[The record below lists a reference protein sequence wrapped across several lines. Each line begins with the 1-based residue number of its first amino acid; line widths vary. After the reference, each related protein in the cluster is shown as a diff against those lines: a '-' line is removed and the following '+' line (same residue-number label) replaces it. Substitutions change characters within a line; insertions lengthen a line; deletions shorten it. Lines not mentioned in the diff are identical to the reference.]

1 MIARFFVTA
10 GLLLIAAGNFL
21 SGVLLPPGPFNPFGI
36 LFLAMAGA
44 FWFGWEIVK
53 DAYADQEE
61 RRRAG
66 RKIPN
71 PLFVRFA
78 PGLGALSH
86 RPLSHRPPSHRP
98 TVTSPSARAIM
109 HAGREEA

>member
-1 MIARFFVTA
+1 MIARIGCTALGLALAAANFF
-10 GLLLIAAGNFL
+10 G
-21 SGVLLPPGPFNPFGI
+21 GVLLPPGPLNPFGV

-44 FWFGWEIVK
+44 FWFGWEIVE
-53 DAYADQEE
+53 DAHAYQEE

-86 RPLSHRPPSHRP
+86 RHRR
-98 TVTSPSARAIM
+98 RL
-109 HAGREEA
+109 

>member
-1 MIARFFVTA
+1 MVARLCCTA
-10 GLLLIAAGNFL
+10 LMLLLAAGNFF

-36 LFLAMAGA
+36 VFLAAAGA
-44 FWFGWEIVK
+44 FWFGWEAIE

-66 RKIPN
+66 RKIPD

-78 PGLGALSH
+78 PGLGAL
-86 RPLSHRPPSHRP
+86 R
-98 TVTSPSARAIM
+98 SAR
-109 HAGREEA
+109 RR

>member
-1 MIARFFVTA
+1 MLARFACTA
-10 GLLLIAAGNFL
+10 LTLVLAAGFFF
-21 SGVLLPPGPFNPFGI
+21 GRVLLPPGPLNPFGM
-36 LFLAMAGA
+36 LFLALAGA
-44 FWFGWEIVK
+44 FWFGWEVVE

-78 PGLGALSH
+78 PGLGALRSH
-86 RPLSHRPPSHRP
+86 DRRH
-98 TVTSPSARAIM
+98 
-109 HAGREEA
+109 

>member
-1 MIARFFVTA
+1 MLARIACTA
-10 GLLLIAAGNFL
+10 LALLLAAGNFFG
-21 SGVLLPPGPFNPFGI
+21 GVLLPPGPLDPFGI
-36 LFLAMAGA
+36 AFLALSGVV
-44 FWFGWEIVK
+44 WFGWDMIR

-78 PGLGALSH
+78 PGLGVLN
-86 RPLSHRPPSHRP
+86 
-98 TVTSPSARAIM
+98 
-109 HAGREEA
+109 GRGRD